1 MFSRFHDAEATDRA
15 PDRRS
20 TRALGVLCFAAS
32 GFGIFLALTLL
43 QSHHPEPIGALLFGL
58 SAAVFGVLGMQ
69 SVR

>member
-1 MFSRFHDAEATDRA
+1 M
-15 PDRRS
+15 
-20 TRALGVLCFAAS
+20 RALGLLCFAAS